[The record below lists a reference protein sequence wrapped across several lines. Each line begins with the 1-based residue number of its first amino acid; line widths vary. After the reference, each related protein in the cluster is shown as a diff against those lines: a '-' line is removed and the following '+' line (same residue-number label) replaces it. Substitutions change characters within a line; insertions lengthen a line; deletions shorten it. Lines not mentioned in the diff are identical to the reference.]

1 MEKTIVLLGTLNTKG
16 IELGYIKEKIAAQG
30 YSVIVV
36 DVSFQGSPPI
46 EPDITRDQVAEA
58 GGAKFEQITSLKQ
71 EEVCEPM
78 TAGAV
83 NVIQELYRS
92 GKLDGILSLGGSVA
106 TSLATAAMRALP
118 IGVPKVMVST
128 VASGDTRP
136 YVGTKDI
143 TMISSVTDV
152 EGLNRVTKRFL
163 ATAAGAI
170 MGMVAADPGPLPS
183 EKPLI
188 AVSIR
193 GDKVPCLRA
202 VRALLEERGYEVVPF
217 HAVGTGGRALEEWVE
232 QGLIDAVLDL
242 TTVELTEH
250 LFGGR
255 FDAGPD
261 RLEAAGRKGIPQVVA
276 PGSIG
281 FASFYGEEGIP
292 QRLRGRKVRMH
303 NPSVAVVWLNNDEMA
318 FVGRVMA
325 EKLNK
330 ALGPTAVIIPK
341 RGVGGGGWQDEP
353 EADLAFVNSLKK
365 HLKPGIEVLEVDAH
379 INDML
384 FAEKAVALLLELLH
398 KAHTSNL

>member
-1 MEKTIVLLGTLNTKG
+1 MGKTIVLIGMLDTKG
-16 IELGYIKEKIAAQG
+16 IELGYIKEKIVAQG

-36 DVSFQGSPPI
+36 DVSLLGSSPI
-46 EPDITRDQVAEA
+46 EPDITREQVAEA
-58 GGAKFEQITSLKQ
+58 GGVKFEEIVSLRQ
-71 EEVCEPM
+71 EEVLEPM
-78 TAGAV
+78 ITGAV
-83 NVIQELYRS
+83 KVIQELYRS
-92 GKLDGILSLGGSVA
+92 GKLDGILSLGGSVS

-118 IGVPKVMVST
+118 MGVPKVMVST
-128 VASGDTRP
+128 IASGDTRP

-152 EGLNRVTKRFL
+152 EGLNRVMKRTL
-163 ATAAGAI
+163 TTAAGAI

-193 GDKVPCLRA
+193 GDKVPCLNA

-232 QGLIDAVLDL
+232 QGLFDAVLDL
-242 TTVELTEH
+242 TTVEISEH

-261 RLEAAGRKGIPQVVA
+261 RLEAAGRKGIPQLIST
-276 PGSIG
+276 GTIG
-281 FASFYGEEGIP
+281 FVSYYGEEGIP
-292 QRLRGRKVRMH
+292 QRMRGRRVRFH
-303 NPSVAVVWLNNDEMA
+303 NPSVAVVQLNSDEIA
-318 FVGRVMA
+318 SVGRVMA

-341 RGVGGGGWQDEP
+341 RGAGGGGWQSDP
-353 EADLAFVNSLKK
+353 EIALAFLESLKE
-365 HLKPGIEVLEVDAH
+365 HLKPEIEVHEVDAH
-379 INDML
+379 INDRL
-384 FAEKAVALLLELLH
+384 FAEKAVALFLELLH
-398 KAHTSNL
+398 KAPSSNR